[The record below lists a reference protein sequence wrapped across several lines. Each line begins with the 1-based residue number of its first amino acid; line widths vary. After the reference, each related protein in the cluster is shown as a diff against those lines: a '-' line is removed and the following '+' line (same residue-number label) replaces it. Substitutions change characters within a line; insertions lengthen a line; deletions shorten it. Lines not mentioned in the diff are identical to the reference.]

1 MQAAVWAAAA
11 GGRGGAHDLA
21 VASPTGS
28 GKTLAYGLP
37 AAHSLL
43 DPAGARR
50 RRTALG
56 VLIVVPTRDLAAQVG
71 GVLTPLFGCLGLTV
85 AVAAGGRD
93 PAGEAAAIAGAAAA
107 AADTSCGDYAPSPS
121 APPADAVVTTP
132 GRLAAHLARL
142 GPEQAKAALSGL
154 RFIVV
159 DEADRLLTQHYSHW
173 LPTLNAAAPAPDGGG
188 GASSRCVRVA
198 ASATL
203 TRDPARV
210 GRLSLWRPRYVAAEA
225 GRMVVEGETEGHPAT
240 TAQPFLTK
248 YALPASLRLAR
259 LDVRRGGGDKPACLL
274 AALRQLAETGTPAL
288 IFCGSV
294 ATAAS
299 VAAFLGA
306 VQPPLLPENAGGGRI
321 ALLTS
326 AVPPRARS
334 ETLASLAA
342 GATPLAVAS
351 DGATRGLDA
360 PSIGAVINYDLPSN
374 AKGFVH
380 RAGRTARAGRAGVA
394 ISLVRPVDGRHYA
407 DLVTRLGGAGGGGSG
422 GGGSVW
428 RVPQS
433 VVVAARG
440 DAAAALAAAGEEG
453 GAAVA

>member
-1 MQAAVWAAAA
+1 M
-11 GGRGGAHDLA
+11 
-21 VASPTGS
+21 
-28 GKTLAYGLP
+28 AYGLP

-43 DPAGARR
+43 DSTGARR
-50 RRTALG
+50 RRSALG

-71 GVLTPLFGCLGLTV
+71 GVLIPLFGCLGLTV

-93 PAGEAAAIAGAAAA
+93 PAGEAAALAGGGAA
-107 AADTSCGDYAPSPS
+107 AADTSCGDYAPVPS
-121 APPADAVVTTP
+121 TPPADAVVTTP

-142 GPEQAKAALSGL
+142 GPEKAKAALSGL

-173 LPTLNAAAPAPDGGG
+173 LPSLNAAAPAPDGGG

-198 ASATL
+198 ASATM

-210 GRLSLWRPRYVAAEA
+210 GRLNLWRPRYVAAES
-225 GRMVVEGETEGHPAT
+225 GRVVVEGDGGGNETTT
-240 TAQPFLTK
+240 TAATTK

-259 LDVRRGGGDKPACLL
+259 LDVRRGGGDKPALL
-274 AALRQLAETGTPAL
+274 VAALRQLAETATPAL

-306 VQPPLLPENAGGGRI
+306 VQPPLLPDTAGGGRI

-326 AVPPRARS
+326 AVPPRARA
-334 ETLASLAA
+334 ETLAALAA
-342 GATPLAVAS
+342 GATLLAVAS

-360 PSIGAVINYDLPSN
+360 PSIGAVINYDLPSS

-394 ISLVRPVDGRHYA
+394 VSLVRPVDGRHYA
-407 DLVTRLGGAGGGGSG
+407 GLVTQLGGAGGGGSG

-428 RVPQS
+428 RVPRS
-433 VVVAARG
+433 VVASARS